1 MEQHSLKI
9 YLGGLFI
16 AVVFGIL
23 MSTVDLFISFTVVM
37 FVGIFTGFINL
48 LGFLILIPYK
58 TRISILEAN
67 DKLDKEFCINT
78 NKYLNNTELI
88 FVISSISTIVLYG
101 LLIANV
107 IKFSFIIYIL
117 FAVMIY
123 VLIVSVL
130 ILIRLMKFKY
140 MNENSIYN

>member
-1 MEQHSLKI
+1 MEKHNFKI
-9 YLGGLFI
+9 YLGGLLI

-23 MSTVDLFISFTVVM
+23 MTTVDLFISFTVVM
-37 FVGIFTGFINL
+37 FAGIYVGIINL
-48 LGFLILIPYK
+48 LGFLVLIPYK
-58 TRISILEAN
+58 NRISILEAN
-67 DKLDKEFCINT
+67 NKLDKQFCINT

-107 IKFSFIIYIL
+107 IKLSFIIYIL

-123 VLIVSVL
+123 ILIVSVL
-130 ILIRLMKFKY
+130 ILIRLINFKY
-140 MNENSIYN
+140 INENSMYN